1 MAELKQMLLTMHP
14 NTKALAKAFANN
26 ILAGFAGEGEE
37 VDAANPYGCNQY
49 GEGWRMPHNGR
60 ASKAGAPVKKSD
72 PTEEERKQKAIEELR
87 RQAEQKR
94 KEIEERNKRL
104 NALNE
109 QPFDNDRSGI
119 EIRTGLDATEIAAL
133 LNKIGYR
140 YGSQRQEK
148 ARAWEGYYDVLASA
162 TYSQRLVG
170 VAGVVVWREL

>member
-60 ASKAGAPVKKSD
+60 ASKAGAPVKKTD
-72 PTEEERKQKAIEELR
+72 PTEEERKQKVIEELR

-94 KEIEERNKRL
+94 KEREERQNKL
-104 NALNE
+104 NSLNK
-109 QPFDNDRSGI
+109 QPFDNGRSGI
-119 EIRTGLDATEIAAL
+119 EISTSLDVWDIAEL
-133 LNKIGYR
+133 LNKVGYR
-140 YGSQRQEK
+140 Y
-148 ARAWEGYYDVLASA
+148 ARKGKK
-162 TYSQRLVG
+162 RLVRG
-170 VAGVVVWREL
+170 RDMESVGYISVATT